1 MGHSGQAFFHL
12 SGSMHSLVSKLGL
25 GAAQFGLD
33 GGPPRRGRSP
43 EAEVREMLN
52 LAAKSELRLLD
63 AGAASSHGEAV
74 LGAVSPKPFPF
85 AVTVKAARG
94 DRGGDYVEREA
105 RASLARL
112 GLERADAIIVQSA
125 GDLFSTSGLEAWDR
139 LKRLREAGLFA
150 RVGISAYVSD
160 DPAGLARRFT
170 PDLIQAPASLLDQRL
185 LVDGSLS
192 RIRDMGVA
200 VHLRSIFLNG
210 LLFLPPDRIP
220 SQIRGA
226 AARLSRARRLIA
238 EGRSDPLQAALG
250 FALSR
255 PEANAV
261 IVGAATVAELSAVL
275 AAAVSPPPDLD
286 WDDMALDDPQAL
298 DAPRWAAA

>member
-1 MGHSGQAFFHL
+1 ML
-12 SGSMHSLVSKLGL
+12 IL
-25 GAAQFGLD
+25 AAK
-33 GGPPRRGRSP
+33 
-43 EAEVREMLN
+43 AEVRV
-52 LAAKSELRLLD
+52 LD
-63 AGAASSHGEAV
+63 AGAASNHGEAV
-74 LGAVSPKPFPF
+74 LGAVSPRPSPF

-94 DRGGDYVEREA
+94 DRGGDYVEAEA
-105 RASLARL
+105 RASLRRL
-112 GLERADAIIVQSA
+112 GLERADAIVVQSA
-125 GDLFSTSGLEAWDR
+125 GDLFSPSGLSTWER
-139 LKRLREAGLFA
+139 LKALRDAGLFA
-150 RVGISAYVSD
+150 RIGISAYVSD
-160 DPAGLARRFT
+160 DPVGLARRFK

-185 LVDGSLS
+185 LTDGSLA
-192 RIRDMGVA
+192 RVRDMGVA

-261 IVGAATVAELSAVL
+261 IVGAATAAELTAVL
-275 AAAVSPPPDLD
+275 RAAASPPPDLD
-286 WDDMALDDPQAL
+286 WDDMALDEPEAL
-298 DAPRWAAA
+298 DPPRWVAA